1 MKPIFEKVKD
11 FVAKRQLENMQAQ
24 LERQTGLMDYIAMMA
39 DVEIPSEEGEE
50 DVV

>member
-1 MKPIFEKVKD
+1 MSIVEKVKEPY
-11 FVAKRQLENMQAQ
+11 AKRM
-24 LERQTGLMDYIAMMA
+24 LERINAELAKQTALTDYIAMMA